1 MARYEVTFVIDTD
14 LEDVGTQPWWPL
26 IGEEAM
32 PLDWLE
38 YVMVRDLTEDEYVLD
53 VELDP
58 YTINVVDMT
67 QKEAVIHQPNLQLV
81 VNNDQSKQEDEGE
94 PDETPPQQ

>member
-32 PLDWLE
+32 PIDWLE
-38 YVMVRDLTEDEYVLD
+38 YVMD
-53 VELDP
+53 VEFEPD
-58 YTINVVDMT
+58 TINVVDMT
-67 QKEAVIHQPNLQLV
+67 QQEDVIHQPNLQLV

>member
-1 MARYEVTFVIDTD
+1 
-14 LEDVGTQPWWPL
+14 L

-32 PLDWLE
+32 PIEWLE

-53 VELDP
+53 VEFEPD
-58 YTINVVDMT
+58 TINVVDMT
-67 QKEAVIHQPNLQLV
+67 QQEDVIHQPNLQLV

-94 PDETPPQQ
+94 PDEAPKE

>member
-1 MARYEVTFVIDTD
+1 
-14 LEDVGTQPWWPL
+14 
-26 IGEEAM
+26 M

-53 VELDP
+53 VEFDP

-94 PDETPPQQ
+94 PDEAPPQQ